1 MTANSDAV
9 ISGAYSS
16 VSTLERHKHNKLVV
30 LNEQFKKAFNGNG
43 SKPKITPTA
52 EKQRSISRI
61 PIPVTEEVEDLKRLN

>member
-1 MTANSDAV
+1 M

-43 SKPKITPTA
+43 SKQKITPTA
-52 EKQRSISRI
+52 EKHHSISRI
-61 PIPVTEEVEDLKRLN
+61 PIPSSEEIDDLKRLN